1 MSDKLPT
8 REEYRKKE
16 VEENKTGT
24 KKVPEQKKK
33 IRKEKNK
40 GQKKFDEID
49 NMESANDFY
58 EDKRLVKQVKKKK
71 RRFRKWVVFLFFIF
85 FLLILIGS
93 SIGIYI
99 WLHDNN
105 DIKNL
110 QNDVVDDT
118 NVNEKEDNEN
128 TENINPP
135 ENMDDDYWNYI
146 KMNLLEVD
154 FNDLLEKNSD
164 TVGWIQ
170 VKGTNI
176 NYPIVQTTDND
187 YYLDHAFDKT
197 ENKAGWVFMDYRNN
211 PVDLNQNTI
220 IYAHSRYNGTM
231 FGSLKNIL
239 NSSWYTNKENH
250 IIRLST
256 PTENTMWQVFSVYT
270 IEKESYYITP
280 SFSSTESYQNFLNTI
295 KGRSEV
301 DFSGTVN
308 TGDKVLTLST
318 CKDNFGNRIV
328 MHAKLI
334 KKEIR

>member
-1 MSDKLPT
+1 MQDLPT
-8 REEYRKKE
+8 REEYRKQQ
-16 VEENKTGT
+16 EEL
-24 KKVPEQKKK
+24 KKK
-33 IRKEKNK
+33 NTQQDNISKREEIRKK
-40 GQKKFDEID
+40 DESLEQ
-49 NMESANDFY
+49 NY
-58 EDKRLVKQVKKKK
+58 RPKKKK
-71 RRFRKWVVFLFFIF
+71 LRFKKWVIAIFLLFFLS
-85 FLLILIGS
+85 LLTISGLE
-93 SIGIYI
+93 IYN
-99 WLHDNN
+99 WLNDNN
-105 DIKNL
+105 KTNNL
-110 QNDVVDDT
+110 QDDIVDNTKIKEKKDT
-118 NVNEKEDNEN
+118 KK
-128 TENINPP
+128 TEQVNPP
-135 ENMDDDYWNYI
+135 ENKSDDYWDYM

-154 FNDLLEKNSD
+154 FNELLQKNSD

-176 NYPIVQTTDND
+176 NYPIVQTTNND

-211 PVDLNQNTI
+211 PVDFNQNTI

-334 KKEIR
+334 KKEVR

>member
-1 MSDKLPT
+1 MQDLPT
-8 REEYRKKE
+8 REEYRKQQ
-16 VEENKTGT
+16 EEL
-24 KKVPEQKKK
+24 KKK
-33 IRKEKNK
+33 NTQQDNISKREEIRKK
-40 GQKKFDEID
+40 DESLEQ
-49 NMESANDFY
+49 NY
-58 EDKRLVKQVKKKK
+58 RPKKKK
-71 RRFRKWVVFLFFIF
+71 LRFKKWVIAIFLLFFLS
-85 FLLILIGS
+85 LLTISGLE
-93 SIGIYI
+93 IYN
-99 WLHDNN
+99 WLNDNN
-105 DIKNL
+105 KTNNL
-110 QNDVVDDT
+110 QDDIVDNTKIKEKKDT
-118 NVNEKEDNEN
+118 KK
-128 TENINPP
+128 TEQVNPP
-135 ENMDDDYWNYI
+135 ENKSDDYWDYM

-154 FNDLLEKNSD
+154 FNELLQKNSD

-176 NYPIVQTTDND
+176 NYPIVQTTNND

-211 PVDLNQNTI
+211 PVDFNQNTI

-280 SFSSTESYQNFLNTI
+280 SFSSTESYQNFLSTI

-334 KKEIR
+334 KKEVR